1 MTLRICDFKRG
12 DEKRMA
18 NSQTLGES
26 PAFDFKK
33 NFPLLAVLLSGA
45 FITILNQT
53 LLATALPPIMTDLNI
68 NESTVQWLQ
77 SIFMLVNGIMIPITA
92 FLIGKFTTR
101 SLFLTAMGTFF
112 VGTLVAAFSPNFA
125 FLLVGRMLQGAGAG
139 IMMPLL
145 QTIMFLIFP
154 VSQRGK
160 AMGMFGLVI
169 AFAPAIGPSLSGYLV
184 DNYPWR
190 SVFFVVLPI
199 ALIIIIA
206 AYFLLKNV
214 TERTNPQMDYLSI
227 VLSTFG
233 FGGLLY
239 GFSAAGSAGW
249 LSASVVISLVI
260 GAISLYLFIT
270 RQLKLEQPILE
281 FRVFNYRIF
290 SIATVL
296 GMIVFASM
304 IATTVILPLFMQ
316 NLLGFNALHSGL
328 MLLPGAIVM
337 GAMNPVTGM
346 LFDKYGAKL
355 LLRSGFA
362 ILTIT
367 TFMFA
372 NMSQDTTFAYLS
384 VLNAIRM
391 LGIAMV
397 MMPSTTLG
405 LNQLPKQLISHG
417 TAMNNTFRQ
426 ISGAVGTAVLVTIS
440 LTAANG
446 ESIAGA
452 IHGVNIAFIAAGCI
466 SAIGLLLSFA
476 VRDPKQKEQPKT
488 T

>member
-1 MTLRICDFKRG
+1 MV
-12 DEKRMA
+12 
-18 NSQTLGES
+18 NSQALGDS
-26 PAFDFKK
+26 QTFDFKK
-33 NFPLLAVLLSGA
+33 NIPLLAVLLSGA

-53 LLATALPPIMTDLNI
+53 LLATALPPIMKDLNI
-68 NESTVQWLQ
+68 SQSTVQWLQ

-101 SLFLTAMGTFF
+101 KLFLTAMGTFAI
-112 VGTLVAAFSPNFA
+112 GTLIAAFSPNFT
-125 FLLVGRMLQGAGAG
+125 FLMVGRVLQGAGAG

-154 VSQRGK
+154 ISQRGK

-184 DNYPWR
+184 DNFPWR
-190 SVFFVVLPI
+190 SVFYVVLPI
-199 ALIIIIA
+199 AAVIIIA
-206 AYFLLKNV
+206 AYFLLKNI
-214 TERTNPQMDYLSI
+214 TEQTNPKMDYMSI

-239 GFSAAGSAGW
+239 GFSVAGNLGW
-249 LSASVVISLVI
+249 LSPNVIISLVV
-260 GAISLYLFIT
+260 GAVTLFLFIN
-270 RQLKLEQPILE
+270 RQLKLEEPILE
-281 FRVFNYRIF
+281 FRVFKYSVF
-290 SIATVL
+290 SLATGL

-337 GAMNPVTGM
+337 GVMNPVTGT
-346 LFDKYGAKL
+346 LFDKYGAKW
-355 LLRSGFA
+355 LLRTGFA
-362 ILTIT
+362 ILTVT
-367 TFMFA
+367 TFFFA
-372 NMSQDTTFAYLS
+372 NLSQDTTFTYLA

-391 LGIAMV
+391 VGIAMV

-405 LNQLPKQLISHG
+405 LNQLPNHLISHG

-426 ISGAVGTAVLVTIS
+426 ISGAVGTAVLVTITI
-440 LTAANG
+440 TAASGDSVSG
-446 ESIAGA
+446 E
-452 IHGVNIAFIAAGCI
+452 IHGVNIAFLVAGCI
-466 SAIGLLLSFA
+466 AAFGLLLSFA
-476 VRDPKQKEQPKT
+476 IRDPKSKEQT
-488 T
+488 MDA

>member
-1 MTLRICDFKRG
+1 MV
-12 DEKRMA
+12 
-18 NSQTLGES
+18 NSQALGDS
-26 PAFDFKK
+26 QTFDLKK
-33 NFPLLAVLLSGA
+33 NIPLLAVLLSGA

-53 LLATALPPIMTDLNI
+53 LLATALPPIMKDLNI
-68 NESTVQWLQ
+68 SQSTVQWLQ

-101 SLFLTAMGTFF
+101 KLFLTAMGTFAI
-112 VGTLVAAFSPNFA
+112 GTLIAAFSPNFS
-125 FLLVGRMLQGAGAG
+125 FLMVGRVLQGAGAG

-154 VSQRGK
+154 ISQRGK

-184 DNYPWR
+184 DNFPWR
-190 SVFFVVLPI
+190 SVFYVVLPI
-199 ALIIIIA
+199 AVVIIIA
-206 AYFLLKNV
+206 AYFLLKNI
-214 TERTNPQMDYLSI
+214 TEQTNPKMDYMSI

-239 GFSAAGSAGW
+239 GFSVAGNLGW
-249 LSASVVISLVI
+249 LSPNVIISLVV
-260 GAISLYLFIT
+260 GAVTLFLFIN
-270 RQLKLEQPILE
+270 RQLKLEEPILE
-281 FRVFNYRIF
+281 FRVFKYSVF
-290 SIATVL
+290 SLATGL

-337 GAMNPVTGM
+337 GVMNPVTGT
-346 LFDKYGAKL
+346 LFDKYGAKW
-355 LLRSGFA
+355 LLRTGFA
-362 ILTIT
+362 ILTVT
-367 TFMFA
+367 TFFFA
-372 NMSQDTTFAYLS
+372 NLSQDTTFTYLA

-391 LGIAMV
+391 VGIAMV

-405 LNQLPKQLISHG
+405 LNQLPNHLISHG

-426 ISGAVGTAVLVTIS
+426 ISGAVGTAVLVTITI
-440 LTAANG
+440 TAASG
-446 ESIAGA
+446 SSIAGA
-452 IHGVNIAFIAAGCI
+452 IHGVNVAFLVAGCI
-466 SAIGLLLSFA
+466 AAFGLLLSFA
-476 VRDPKQKEQPKT
+476 IRDPKSKEQSMDA
-488 T
+488 

>member
-1 MTLRICDFKRG
+1 MVNSQALG
-12 DEKRMA
+12 
-18 NSQTLGES
+18 NSQT
-26 PAFDFKK
+26 FDLKK
-33 NFPLLAVLLSGA
+33 NIPLLAVLLSGA

-53 LLATALPPIMTDLNI
+53 LLATALPPIMKDLNI
-68 NESTVQWLQ
+68 SQSTVQWLQ

-101 SLFLTAMGTFF
+101 KLFLTAMGTFAI
-112 VGTLVAAFSPNFA
+112 GTLIAAFSPNFT
-125 FLLVGRMLQGAGAG
+125 FLLVGRVLQGAGAG

-184 DNYPWR
+184 DNFPWR
-190 SVFFVVLPI
+190 SVFYVVLPI
-199 ALIIIIA
+199 AAVIIIA
-206 AYFLLKNV
+206 AYFLLKNI
-214 TERTNPQMDYLSI
+214 TEQTNPRMDYMSI

-239 GFSAAGSAGW
+239 GFSVAGNLGW
-249 LSASVVISLVI
+249 LSPNVVISLVV
-260 GAISLYLFIT
+260 GAVTLFLFIN
-270 RQLKLEQPILE
+270 RQLKLEEPILE
-281 FRVFNYRIF
+281 FRVFKYGVF
-290 SIATVL
+290 SLATGL

-337 GAMNPVTGM
+337 GVMNPVTGT
-346 LFDKYGAKL
+346 LFDKYGAKW
-355 LLRSGFA
+355 LLRTGFA
-362 ILTIT
+362 ILTVT
-367 TFMFA
+367 TFFFA
-372 NMSQDTTFAYLS
+372 NLSQDTTFTYLA

-391 LGIAMV
+391 VGIAMV

-405 LNQLPKQLISHG
+405 LNQLPHHLISHG

-426 ISGAVGTAVLVTIS
+426 ISGAVGTAVLVTITIT
-440 LTAANG
+440 TASG
-446 ESIAGA
+446 SSIEGA
-452 IHGVNIAFIAAGCI
+452 IHGVNVAFLVAGCI
-466 SAIGLLLSFA
+466 AAFGLLLSFA
-476 VRDPKQKEQPKT
+476 IRDPKSKKQSLDA
-488 T
+488 

>member
-1 MTLRICDFKRG
+1 MVH
-12 DEKRMA
+12 
-18 NSQTLGES
+18 SQTVDTS
-26 PAFDFKK
+26 QSFDLKK
-33 NFPLLAVLLSGA
+33 YIPLLAVLLSGA

-53 LLATALPPIMTDLNI
+53 LLATALPPIMKDLQI
-68 NESTVQWLQ
+68 SESTVQWLQ

-101 SLFLTAMGTFF
+101 SLFLTAMGIFAT
-112 VGTLVAAFSPNFA
+112 GTLVAAVSPDFT
-125 FLLVGRMLQGAGAG
+125 FLLIGRMLQGAGAG

-145 QTIMFLIFP
+145 QTILFLIFP

-160 AMGMFGLVI
+160 AMGMFGLII

-184 DNYPWR
+184 DHYPWR
-190 SVFFVVLPI
+190 SVFYVVLPI
-199 ALIIIIA
+199 AIVIIVA

-214 TERTNPQMDYLSI
+214 TEQTNPKMDYLSI

-239 GFSAAGSAGW
+239 GFSVAGNVGW
-249 LSASVVISLVI
+249 LSPNVLISLLV
-260 GAISLYLFIT
+260 GAVTLYLFIT
-270 RQLKLEQPILE
+270 RQLKLEEPILE
-281 FRVFNYRIF
+281 FRVFKYSIF
-290 SIATVL
+290 SLATAL

-337 GAMNPVTGM
+337 GVMNPVTGA
-346 LFDKYGAKL
+346 LFDKYGAKW
-355 LLRSGFA
+355 LLRIGFA
-362 ILTIT
+362 ILTVT
-367 TFMFA
+367 TFFFA
-372 NMSQDTTFAYLS
+372 NLSQETTFAYLAT
-384 VLNAIRM
+384 LNAIRM

-405 LNQLPKQLISHG
+405 LNQLPLHLISHG

-426 ISGAVGTAVLVTIS
+426 ISGAIGTAVLVTITV
-440 LTAANG
+440 TAASG
-446 ESIAGA
+446 SSVADA
-452 IHGVNIAFIAAGCI
+452 IHGVNVAFIVAGSVAAF
-466 SAIGLLLSFA
+466 GLLLSFA
-476 VRDPKQKEQPKT
+476 IRDKKSSE
-488 T
+488 